1 MILKKMPLVGKRK
14 INQAFLRGRESEKS
28 LARGKEEEEEK
39 ADVDK
44 GVESNR
50 EIQMRKK

>member
-1 MILKKMPLVGKRK
+1 MILKKLPPVGKRK
-14 INQAFLRGRESEKS
+14 INQAFFGGEK
-28 LARGKEEEEEK
+28 AKKAWQEGTEEEEEEE
-39 ADVDK
+39 DK

>member
-1 MILKKMPLVGKRK
+1 MK
-14 INQAFLRGRESEKS
+14 GRENEKS
-28 LARGKEEEEEK
+28 LARGKEEEEEEEEEEVEVE
-39 ADVDK
+39 VDK

>member
-1 MILKKMPLVGKRK
+1 MILKKLPPVGKRK
-14 INQAFLRGRESEKS
+14 INQAFFGGEK
-28 LARGKEEEEEK
+28 AKKAWQEGTEEEEEEEEE
-39 ADVDK
+39 DK